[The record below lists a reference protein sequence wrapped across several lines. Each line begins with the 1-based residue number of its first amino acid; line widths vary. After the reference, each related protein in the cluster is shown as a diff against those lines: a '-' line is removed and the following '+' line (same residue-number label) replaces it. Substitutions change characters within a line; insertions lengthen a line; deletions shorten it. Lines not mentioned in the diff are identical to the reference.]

1 VIRFESVGHP
11 LKFDS
16 SVEVFCSYSHKDE
29 LLRNDFEACVAV
41 LVQQGF
47 ARIWYDRQ
55 ILAGDNWTAE
65 IEEHLNSA
73 DIITFLVSADFLASE
88 YCYKKEVRRALERGA
103 RGEVLVLP
111 IIVRPCDWTDAPFA
125 HLQGIPTGAKAV
137 TAWTNRDEAWTDV
150 AKSLKI
156 AVRQALIRR
165 QDEQK
170 RQREVLSVALSRMQE
185 KWSETR
191 DETMKKILS
200 APPRRDEQWDRLF
213 DTLGAKISDLDADLA
228 SSPQE
233 KRPATGR
240 QIPSLPPSLARLTRA
255 CLPTKKR

>member
-1 VIRFESVGHP
+1 M
-11 LKFDS
+11 KFDS

-41 LVQQGF
+41 LAQQGL

-55 ILAGDNWTAE
+55 ILAGDHWTAE

-88 YCYKKEVRRALERGA
+88 YCYKKEVRRALEREA
-103 RGEVLVLP
+103 RSEVLVLP

-125 HLQGIPTGAKAV
+125 HLQGIPAGAKAV

-150 AKSLKI
+150 AKSFKI

-165 QDEQK
+165 QEELKD
-170 RQREVLSVALSRMQE
+170 
-185 KWSETR
+185 SER
-191 DETMKKILS
+191 
-200 APPRRDEQWDRLF
+200 
-213 DTLGAKISDLDADLA
+213 
-228 SSPQE
+228 
-233 KRPATGR
+233 
-240 QIPSLPPSLARLTRA
+240 
-255 CLPTKKR
+255 

>member
-1 VIRFESVGHP
+1 VLRFGSVGHP

-29 LLRNDFEACVAV
+29 LLRNQFEACVAV
-41 LVQQGF
+41 LVQQGL

-55 ILAGDNWTAE
+55 ILAGGNWTAE

-88 YCYKKEVRRALERGA
+88 YCYKKEVRQALEREA

-125 HLQGIPTGAKAV
+125 HLQAIPTGANAV
-137 TAWTNRDEAWTDV
+137 TAWTNIDEAWTDV

-165 QDEQK
+165 QEEMK
-170 RQREVLSVALSRMQE
+170 KQREVLSVAAKRLQE
-185 KWSETR
+185 IWLETGE
-191 DETMKKILS
+191 ETMKKILS
-200 APPRRDEQWDRLF
+200 APPRRDEQWDRLM

-228 SSPQE
+228 TSPQE
-233 KRPATGR
+233 KKPEPGR
-240 QIPSLPPSLARLTRA
+240 QLPSMPPLLARLG
-255 CLPTKKR
+255 PMGISTKKR